1 MDLLVG
7 ILLYI
12 GAIQP
17 GHTYTESE
25 LLMIEEGHQITVEVI
40 ENDPAQ
46 ISMIEDNVNTDLVK
60 IQLPDEIGE

>member
-25 LLMIEEGHQITVEVI
+25 LLMIEEGHQATIEVI
-40 ENDPAQ
+40 EHDTEQLNQ
-46 ISMIEDNVNTDLVK
+46 IEQEYGDGTLSIHVVDDNIL
-60 IQLPDEIGE
+60 

>member
-25 LLMIEEGHQITVEVI
+25 LLMIEEGHQVLVENI
-40 ENDPAQ
+40 EHN
-46 ISMIEDNVNTDLVK
+46 
-60 IQLPDEIGE
+60 PDEIQMIENNYSQDVISIHVVDEIE